1 MGMTVLGTQPCDYSF
16 LDQVTDQG
24 GWKVANSEASLSQIG
39 LEGFE
44 QRDIETIRVSIAD
57 KTSTYKNVCCHVL
70 NP

>member
-1 MGMTVLGTQPCDYSF
+1 M
-16 LDQVTDQG
+16 
-24 GWKVANSEASLSQIG
+24 ANSEASLSQIG

-57 KTSTYKNVCCHVL
+57 KTSTYKNVCCHLL